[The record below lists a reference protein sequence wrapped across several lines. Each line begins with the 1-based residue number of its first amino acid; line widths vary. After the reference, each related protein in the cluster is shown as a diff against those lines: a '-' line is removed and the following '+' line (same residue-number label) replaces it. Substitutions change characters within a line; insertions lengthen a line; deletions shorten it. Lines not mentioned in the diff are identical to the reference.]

1 MTKIVI
7 GGQMGKDEIKESLTK
22 LAGDKDIDI
31 IVKNDLDAAM
41 AIQNGEADYYIGAC
55 ETGAGGALA
64 MATAL
69 LGSDKTVTVASPSKI
84 LSEEDI
90 ADEINNKGKV
100 AFGFT
105 INTKDTVL
113 PILAKYLIK

>member
-1 MTKIVI
+1 MIKIVI
-7 GGQMGKDEIKESLTK
+7 GGQMGKDDIKASLVR
-22 LAGDKDIDI
+22 LIGDKDVEITI
-31 IVKNDLDAAM
+31 KNDLDAAM
-41 AIQNGEADYYIGAC
+41 AIQNNEADYYIGAC

-69 LGSDKTVTVASPSKI
+69 LGSDKTLTVASPSKVLTEDVI
-84 LSEEDI
+84 AEEI
-90 ADEINNKGKV
+90 TNKGKI

-113 PILAKYLIK
+113 PILVKYLVK

>member
-1 MTKIVI
+1 MTRIVI
-7 GGQMGKDEIKESLTK
+7 GGQMGKDELKKSLEK
-22 LAGDKDIDI
+22 LTAGKDVEIS
-31 IVKNDLDAAM
+31 VKSDLDAAM
-41 AIQNGEADYYIGAC
+41 AVKDKKADFYIGAC

-69 LGSDKTVTVASPSKI
+69 LGSDKTLTVASPSKI

-90 ADEINNKGKV
+90 KEGIDKGKV

-105 INTKDTVL
+105 INTKDTIL
-113 PILAKYLIK
+113 PILAKFLTK